1 MSSFENPDGASH
13 VLGTSFI
20 DLSQK
25 KRLDVPYT
33 EVYFQAIN
41 GTQQTAKH
49 RSEASRRFCTSLS
62 LTRPTSFIDNH
73 LLGLKRNVWTY
84 PTQVYRNR
92 IQVNK
97 CEHSSLPDTSPTVG
111 LDYLHG
117 VCAQLVLK
125 NRNSLTRPGGLIY

>member
-1 MSSFENPDGASH
+1 M
-13 VLGTSFI
+13 
-20 DLSQK
+20 
-25 KRLDVPYT
+25 R
-33 EVYFQAIN
+33 
-41 GTQQTAKH
+41 TQQTAKH
-49 RSEASRRFCTSLS
+49 RSDQRPGVSACQVLKTRTEPHTSWGPHL
-62 LTRPTSFIDNH
+62 LTWNH

-84 PTQVYRNR
+84 PTQRVYRNR